1 MSNREYWEKR
11 MLALANRQKR
21 KDGEIVSKLTQ
32 EYQKLSAGLDRELSA
47 FYGRYAG
54 SEGISMA
61 EAKKLLKG
69 VELENFRLSLEEFR
83 EKAVMGGYDQELN
96 EIYLRS
102 RVSRLQALKTQIG
115 LRVRELAM
123 GQRKQL
129 QEHLTETV
137 TDTYYRT
144 VYEVQKGVGVAG
156 NFAQF
161 HTGMLESVLNGVWMA
176 GNFSSRIWA
185 NQNKLIGELETVFS
199 QGIVRGD
206 SLEKMTKL
214 LAQRM
219 EVAKNRAAT
228 LVETESAHAA
238 AEATAKG
245 YEETEVEKY
254 DFLATL
260 DLKTCDVCGALD
272 GKTFLVKERK
282 TGVNYPPIHP
292 RCHCTTIPHFDSNF
306 TSGTRAAR
314 DLETGKTV
322 QIPSMTYEQ
331 WREKY
336 VTKSVK
342 EQPIAEEQ
350 KVFSIE
356 SAIKNKKIEIGVI
369 YDRDG
374 KELLKKQG
382 EADKIVLNGQEKL
395 LLKNA
400 IFTHNH
406 PSNGPLSDGDIFNFW
421 KYDMY
426 EVRAVTSHGIF
437 SVKRPE
443 KWLREPL
450 SREAMR
456 DEFMSLVDEY
466 RNPVLSRIKQGKLT
480 WDEGE
485 YLIQR
490 IVMRRLTR
498 SYGLKMELIKWK

>member
-115 LRVRELAM
+115 LRVRELAI

-129 QEHLTETV
+129 QEHLLETV

-214 LAQRM
+214 WAQRM

-238 AEATAKG
+238 AEAAAKG

-272 GKTFLVKERK
+272 GKTFLVKERE

-336 VTKSVK
+336 VKGNPK
-342 EQPIAEEQ
+342 AELERL
-350 KVFSIE
+350 K
-356 SAIKNKKIEIGVI
+356 IKHAS
-369 YDRDG
+369 
-374 KELLKKQG
+374 
-382 EADKIVLNGQEKL
+382 ADKSQYERYKTMLGKKYMPKSFDDFQE
-395 LLKNA
+395 LKYN
-400 IFTHNH
+400 N
-406 PSNGPLSDGDIFNFW
+406 
-421 KYDMY
+421 
-426 EVRAVTSHGIF
+426 
-437 SVKRPE
+437 PE
-443 KWLREPL
+443 KWEELKTLHREV
-450 SREAMR
+450 SWQREAQKIMQQGSVHKIPFTGKPNSVFDNYLDGQLIR
-456 DEFMSLVDEY
+456 RRYYGRTGKPRLDIDMTNHG
-466 RNPVLSRIKQGKLT
+466 NPRQHPVVPHQHCWEGQDRSTLKENPLT
-480 WDEGE
+480 LGQEIANADILE
-485 YLIQR
+485 R
-490 IVMRRLTR
+490 
-498 SYGLKMELIKWK
+498 K